1 MISMRAVLLAV
12 MLAPACGKQAPQP
25 TAVGT
30 KPQREALPAA
40 PEPEPEA
47 PPLPVAGE
55 LAYLEVMLGGAQ
67 PEEAVPMIVAIHG
80 LGDEPQNFAGLFD
93 GFPEPARLILPRAPD
108 PFADGGWSWFPIR
121 ASDRDVDSL
130 SRGIEAG
137 ADKIARSIA
146 VLHKERPTVGT
157 PIVTG
162 FSQGGML
169 SFALAVHHPDLVSVA
184 VPVGGWLPPPLW
196 PAGKGTNTPY
206 PKIVALHG
214 TADTAV
220 YFDMTKEA
228 VDHLATLGFDV
239 ALNPYEDIP
248 HVLTPEIRHDL
259 SRTVADA
266 VRTSAS
272 VTSQR

>member
-1 MISMRAVLLAV
+1 MMPTRVLLLAS

-25 TAVGT
+25 AAVST
-30 KPQREALPAA
+30 SPQREEIRATPQ
-40 PEPEPEA
+40 P

-67 PEEAVPMIVAIHG
+67 PDEPAPMIVAIHG
-80 LGDEPQNFAGLFD
+80 LGDEPHNFAGLFD

-108 PFADGGWSWFPIR
+108 AFVDGGWSWFPIR

-130 SRGIEAG
+130 SRGIEEAAG
-137 ADKIARSIA
+137 KIAGSIEVLRS
-146 VLHKERPTVGT
+146 ERPTVGA

-169 SFALAVHHPDLVSVA
+169 SFALAVHHPDLVAFA

-196 PAGKGTNTPY
+196 PAGKATGAPY
-206 PKIVALHG
+206 PKILALHG

-220 YFDMTKEA
+220 FFDTTKQA
-228 VDHLATLGFDV
+228 IDHLATLGFDV
-239 ALNPYEDIP
+239 ELAAYEGVP
-248 HVLTPEIRHDL
+248 HVLTPEVRDDL
-259 SRTVADA
+259 TRALIDA
-266 VRTSAS
+266 VRSSTP